1 MLSIGVHKGASL
13 WLLSIVGHTVVTII
27 IETEMRWL
35 IYRSQKI
42 ISIIFGK
49 KGLI

>member
-27 IETEMRWL
+27 IEKEMR
-35 IYRSQKI
+35 
-42 ISIIFGK
+42 
-49 KGLI
+49 